1 MANHTGISFFKDNV
15 MYQESCIVFT
25 ELVDM
30 KLDKSFQQNYL
41 KEQERR
47 GICGSVWVCCIITN
61 SVMCILSGFPWH
73 TPLGQMD
80 NLQNCLDS
88 LLLDVTTKIFLAVE
102 GL

>member
-1 MANHTGISFFKDNV
+1 MANHIGISFFKDNV

-30 KLDKSFQQNYL
+30 KLDKLFQQNYL

-47 GICGSVWVCCIITN
+47 EICESVWVCCIITN

-73 TPLGQMD
+73 TAPGQMD

-88 LLLDVTTKIFLAVE
+88 L
-102 GL
+102 